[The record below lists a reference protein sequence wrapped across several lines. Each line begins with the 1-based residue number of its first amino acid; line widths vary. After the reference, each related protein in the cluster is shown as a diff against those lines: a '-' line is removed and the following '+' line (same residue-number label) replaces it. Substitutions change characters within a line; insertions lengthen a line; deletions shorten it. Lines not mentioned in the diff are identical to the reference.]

1 MKCRNRPDPR
11 SKPAQLDQR
20 AGGYVT
26 LVSTH
31 LSSLHSILSSAR
43 SPAPQKRGGGVGG
56 CCCCALRRPR
66 RSGDRRRRLRDSR
79 GPSAAAVVPFGGG
92 ARRRPVAAVASSR
105 ATNRWRRRFWRQLS
119 SGAEAAEGVEPEHWS
134 SSTNDDAMAQQ
145 SGKLLI
151 CSMLCLFPE

>member
-1 MKCRNRPDPR
+1 MKRRNWPGPR

-79 GPSAAAVVPFGGG
+79 GPSAAARGGDRWRWWLRAERLTGGGGGFGGSWAA
-92 ARRRPVAAVASSR
+92 ARRQLKPWNRSTEAVAPTTTPWHNNLAS
-105 ATNRWRRRFWRQLS
+105 FLS
-119 SGAEAAEGVEPEHWS
+119 V
-134 SSTNDDAMAQQ
+134 Q
-145 SGKLLI
+145 
-151 CSMLCLFPE
+151 CSVCFLNNVL